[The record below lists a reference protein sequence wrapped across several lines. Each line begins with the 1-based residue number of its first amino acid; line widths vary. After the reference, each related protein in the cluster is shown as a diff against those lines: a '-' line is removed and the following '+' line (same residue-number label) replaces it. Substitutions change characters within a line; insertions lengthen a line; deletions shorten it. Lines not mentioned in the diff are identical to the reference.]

1 MLNYEKKVLDNGL
14 RVIVAPMENIE
25 ATTLLVLV
33 GVGSRHENKN
43 INGVSHF
50 LEHLFFKGT
59 KSRPKPGQVHKELN
73 KIGATYNAFTAKEET
88 GFWVKSSAKDFDI
101 SLDIVSDILLEPLF
115 KNEEI
120 EKERGVILQEISMY
134 EDDPRRRILDIM
146 ENVLYGN
153 QPLGWDI
160 AGTKKTVNNIKRT
173 DIVKYESDNYL
184 SKNMVVIVAG
194 NIDKKTAFKKI
205 KNVFSRIRKGANKP
219 FQRIKIS
226 QKSPQIKI
234 IKKDSDQTHFALAFR
249 GYDMFD
255 EKRYILN
262 LLSVTLGGNMSS
274 RLFTEIR
281 EKLGLAYYVYS
292 WGDQYND
299 CGYLGMAAGIPHE
312 KIEKIINKIT
322 EIIKEIKEKSV
333 SQKELD
339 LAKGFI
345 RGQMALKFETSDEIA
360 SFIAGQ
366 ELFYK
371 KILQPEEILKKI
383 EKVNQNDILRIGK
396 EIFNPARANLAIIG
410 QPRSAARRE
419 GDNRK
424 DEELY
429 KKIFLKI

>member
-1 MLNYEKKVLDNGL
+1 MINYEKKVLDNGL

-25 ATTLLVLV
+25 AMTLLVLV
-33 GVGSRHENKN
+33 GVGSRQEIKK
-43 INGVSHF
+43 INGISHF

-59 KSRPKPGQVHKELN
+59 KSRPKPSQVHKELN

-115 KNEEI
+115 DEKEI

-134 EDDPRRRILDIM
+134 EDDPRQKILWII
-146 ENVLYGN
+146 ENVLYRN
-153 QPLGWDI
+153 QPIGWDI
-160 AGTKKTVNNIKRT
+160 PGTKETVNNIKRA
-173 DIVKYESDNYL
+173 DIIRYESDNYL
-184 SKNMVVIVAG
+184 AKDMVVIVAG

-205 KNVFSRIRKGANKP
+205 EKVFSRIRKGKNKNFP
-219 FQRIKIS
+219 GVKIS

-234 IKKDSDQTHFALAFR
+234 VKKDSDQTHFALAFR

-255 EKRYILN
+255 EKRYVLN
-262 LLSVTLGGNMSS
+262 LLSVVLGGNMSS
-274 RLFTEIR
+274 RLSTEIR

-292 WGDQYND
+292 WGDQYTD

-312 KIEKIINKIT
+312 KMETVAKKIAN
-322 EIIKEIKEKSV
+322 IIKEIKEKSV
-333 SQKELD
+333 SKKDLD

-360 SFIAGQ
+360 SFVAGQ

-383 EKVNQNDILRIGK
+383 EKVNKNDILRIGR
-396 EIFNPARANLAIIG
+396 EIFRPSKVNLAVIG
-410 QPRSAARRE
+410 RP
-419 GDNRK
+419 GDNKRN
-424 DEELY
+424 EEQY
-429 KKIFLKI
+429 KKILRAI

>member
-14 RVIVAPMENIE
+14 RVIVAPMKNIE
-25 ATTLLVLV
+25 AVTLLVLV
-33 GVGSRHENKN
+33 GVGSRREAKK
-43 INGVSHF
+43 INGISHF

-59 KSRPKPGQVHKELN
+59 KSRPKPGQVYKELD
-73 KIGATYNAFTAKEET
+73 KIGATYNAFTEKEET
-88 GFWVKSSAKDFDI
+88 GFWVKLSAKDFDVG
-101 SLDIVSDILLEPLF
+101 LDIISDILLEPIF
-115 KNEEI
+115 NEKEI

-134 EDDPRRRILDIM
+134 EDEPRRKILWIM

-160 AGTKKTVNNIKRT
+160 AGNKETVNNIQRT
-173 DIVKYESDNYL
+173 DIIRYESDNYL

-255 EKRYILN
+255 EKKYILN
-262 LLSVTLGGNMSS
+262 LLSVVLGGNMSS

-299 CGYLGMAAGIPHE
+299 CGYLGMAAGIPHN
-312 KIEKIINKIT
+312 KIEKVINKIT

-333 SQKELD
+333 SQKDLD

-360 SFIAGQ
+360 SFVAGQ
-366 ELFYK
+366 ELFYQ
-371 KILQPEEILKKI
+371 KILQPEEVLKKI
-383 EKVNQNDILRIGK
+383 EKINQNDILRIGR
-396 EIFNPARANLAIIG
+396 EIFRPSKANLAIIG
-410 QPRSAARRE
+410 QQ

-424 DEELY
+424 DEEQY
-429 KKIFLKI
+429 KKILRII

>member
-14 RVIVAPMENIE
+14 RVIVAPMENTE
-25 ATTLLVLV
+25 AATISVLV
-33 GVGSRHENKN
+33 GTGSRYETKKL
-43 INGVSHF
+43 NGISHF

-115 KNEEI
+115 KDEEI

-134 EDDPRRRILDIM
+134 EDEPRRRVLDIM

-160 AGTKKTVNNIKRT
+160 AGTKETVNNIKRT
-173 DIVKYESDNYL
+173 DIVKYEFSNYL

-205 KNVFSRIRKGANKP
+205 NNVFSRIRKGVNKP

-262 LLSVTLGGNMSS
+262 LLSVVLGGNMSS

-299 CGYLGMAAGIPHE
+299 CGYLGMAAGIPHQ
-312 KIEKIINKIT
+312 KIEKVISKIT

-333 SQKELD
+333 SQKDLD

-360 SFIAGQ
+360 SFVAGQ

-371 KILQPEEILKKI
+371 KILQPEEVLKKI
-383 EKVNQNDILRIGK
+383 EKINKNDILRIGR
-396 EIFNPARANLAIIG
+396 EIFRSDKVNLAIIG
-410 QPRSAARRE
+410 QQ
-419 GDNRK
+419 GNNRK
-424 DEELY
+424 DEEQY
-429 KKIFLKI
+429 KKILRII